1 VLYRVLADAVLL
13 LHLAF
18 IVFVLAGALLV
29 WRRRWVAWLHLPA
42 VAWAVIVEVN
52 GWLCPLTPLEVRLR
66 ILAGGAGYE
75 GGFVE
80 RYLLPVVYPPGLTP
94 GVQMLLGLLVLALN
108 AALYGRLA
116 WRAARG
122 KGGGASRE

>member
-94 GVQMLLGLLVLALN
+94 GVQALLGLLVLALN

-116 WRAARG
+116 WRAARE
-122 KGGGASRE
+122 KGGDASRD